1 MTQTLEQSSFDLQ
14 FSSQDWAPVRQLI
27 EEVQEQEKQEQF
39 AATLFQWDLVVR
51 FFRRVEKTHMLD
63 REPTQQD
70 LQYHKAFLNALLS
83 VGEFLAISAEK
94 FSNEDLK
101 PFRIGKEDLLAYLR
115 ELEHSYSEWHGEL
128 SDARRQDL
136 SQKIFGG
143 AS

>member
-83 VGEFLAISAEK
+83 VGQFLAISAEK
-94 FSNEDLK
+94 LSNE
-101 PFRIGKEDLLAYLR
+101 
-115 ELEHSYSEWHGEL
+115 
-128 SDARRQDL
+128 
-136 SQKIFGG
+136 
-143 AS
+143 